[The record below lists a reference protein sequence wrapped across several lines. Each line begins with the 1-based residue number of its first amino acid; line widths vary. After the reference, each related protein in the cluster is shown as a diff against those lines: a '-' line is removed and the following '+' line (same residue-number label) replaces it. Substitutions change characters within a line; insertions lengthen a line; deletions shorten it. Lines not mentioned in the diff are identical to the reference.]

1 MNEDQIHRIGFILDE
16 TDGQWETKMFRQAAA
31 DHRVALFDDLVCAQ
45 SRQTFFAERF
55 DLIHMY
61 MNFPFFD

>member
-16 TDGQWETKMFRQAAA
+16 TDTLWEIEIHSQCRADQFRWWRAGKKT
-31 DHRVALFDDLVCAQ
+31 
-45 SRQTFFAERF
+45 SYAEHY

-61 MNFPFFD
+61 MNFPFL

>member
-16 TDGQWETKMFRQAAA
+16 TDGQWETKMLRQAAA
-31 DHRVALFDDLVCAQ
+31 DHRVCAQ
-45 SRQTFFAERF
+45 SRQTFFAERYY
-55 DLIHMY
+55 LIHMY